1 MARPTWDEIR
11 TEVEDEYDLSEET
24 FVTPEELLAYANEA
38 IEMVESSLMKVE
50 NGAYFKDQESLALVN
65 GTSLYDL
72 PDTIYANKV
81 RKIIY
86 NDGSRKYVIAR
97 LKRIEDI
104 PLIDSSD
111 DYMYEIVNNSVTGT
125 QIKLHPA
132 SRETSAS
139 NVTIYF
145 IRNANRLV
153 EDDDELDIP
162 EAKAFIKQYVI
173 EKAMNKERMTPD
185 AQPSPSL
192 VNKHDMLIDAL
203 TDMVPDEDN
212 KIPMDLSYYEDFVGD
227 DF

>member
-1 MARPTWDEIR
+1 MATWSEIR
-11 TEVEDEYDLSEET
+11 QEVEDEYDLSEET

-38 IEMVESSLMKVE
+38 IEMIESSLMKVE
-50 NGAYFKDQESLALVN
+50 NGVYFKDQEALALVN

-72 PDTIYANKV
+72 PATIYANKV

-86 NDGSRKYVIAR
+86 NDGSRKYVIDR
-97 LKRIEDI
+97 LKRVEEI
-104 PLIDSSD
+104 PLVDSSD
-111 DYMYEIVNNSVTGT
+111 DYMYEIVNNSVTGP

-139 NVTIYF
+139 NVTVYF
-145 IRNANRLV
+145 IRNANRLAV
-153 EDDDELDIP
+153 DADELDIP

-185 AQPSPSL
+185 AAPSASL
-192 VNKHDMLIDAL
+192 TNKHDMLIDAL